1 MNRKLCFISV
11 NSLTLCLTA
20 PFLCSFPV
28 QAAAGTL
35 TGSGTASDPYV
46 IEDALDLS
54 EFRNRV
60 NSGDYDAYGIL
71 QNNIEVADAWT
82 PIGGNTQN
90 LAFSGHF
97 SGNGHT
103 ITLISGQ
110 SEETFQGLFA
120 CNTGLIEN
128 VTISGSISASEY
140 AGGIAAI
147 NRGTIEDCS
156 NSASVS
162 VTSSVG
168 FAGGIA
174 GVNYGTIESS
184 SNIGAVSASSSGSCI
199 GGISGA
205 AREGSI
211 RQSQNSGTI
220 ILSAANIV
228 SDYNEGCAGGITGL
242 NYAAE
247 IYGSSNSGSVTNN
260 DASGYTGG
268 VTGLNSGTVIHTY
281 NEGYITGTYYSGG
294 IAGYNFLNADAGSA
308 VVRNSLNT
316 GTIEANETGYGAICG
331 ANTNGLVYDT
341 YYMEGTANAGIGS
354 SDNNGTTIKTKEAL
368 GSGEVTYLLNGCQSS
383 SPIWYQTLT
392 ADSYPTLDNTHKVVY
407 RYVQEDGTAVYTNDP
422 SQHTGHEYGEDGECN
437 ICHYAS
443 VKMAGHSLTLD
454 GAIGI
459 NYYYYIDPMY
469 YQNEDYEIYAE
480 FTINGRTETDTFD
493 LDSVL
498 ATGDDSMPQV
508 YGFQLYI
515 RSDEMTSPVSAK
527 LIIQKD
533 DQTIVTLPDSSD
545 SFCAYDYLKDLYSD
559 KENNYP
565 QEIIET
571 AQALATLDYYA
582 NKYYNHFETYE
593 PEIPLLALD
602 SVDAQLLA
610 PYRQTIED
618 QSDYNVK
625 HYASTL
631 NLLSETAMSFFIQ
644 SSETLDTN
652 TLYMGYKIH
661 GSSDDYTYVQT
672 EKYGQYYRAT
682 TERVPASQLNTMWD
696 TAFFTKQDDG
706 SYTQISAIKTAGPLS
721 YCEGTLRTSQK
732 QSMID
737 LAKAMYLYY
746 QAADTYFQSTQQE

>member
-11 NSLTLCLTA
+11 NSLTLCLAA

-28 QAAAGTL
+28 QAAGGTL
-35 TGSGTASDPYV
+35 TGNGTAGNPYV

-71 QNNIEVADAWT
+71 QNDIEVTDTWT

-97 SGNGHT
+97 SGEGHT
-103 ITLISGQ
+103 ITLTSGQ

-156 NSASVS
+156 NNASVN

-174 GVNYGTIESS
+174 GVNYGTIEGS
-184 SNIGAVSASSSGSCI
+184 SNTGAVSASASGSCI

-211 RQSQNSGTI
+211 RQSQNHGTI
-220 ILSAANIV
+220 TLSAATIDP
-228 SDYNEGCAGGITGL
+228 DYNEGCAGGITGL

-247 IYGSSNSGSVTNN
+247 IYGSANSGAVENN

-268 VTGLNSGTVIHTY
+268 ITGLNNGTVIHTY
-281 NEGYITGTYYSGG
+281 NEGSITGSYYSGG

-308 VVRNSLNT
+308 VVHNSLNT
-316 GTIEANETGYGAICG
+316 GTIQPNETGYGAICG
-331 ANTNGLVYDT
+331 VNTNGLVYDT
-341 YYMEGTANAGIGS
+341 YYMEETANAGIGS
-354 SDNNGTTIKTKEAL
+354 SDNNGTTVKTKEAL
-368 GSGEVTYLLNGCQSS
+368 KSGEVTYLLNACQSS

-392 ADSYPTLDNTHKVVY
+392 EDPFPTLDHTHQVVY
-407 RYVQEDGTAVYTNDP
+407 RYVREDGTVVYTNDR
-422 SQHTGHEYGEDGECN
+422 SQHTDHEFGENGECN
-437 ICHYAS
+437 ICPYAS

-469 YQNEDYEIYAE
+469 YQNEDYDIYTE

-493 LDSVL
+493 LNSVL

-515 RSDEMTSPVSAK
+515 RSDEMTSTVTTK
-527 LIIQKD
+527 LIIQKAGE
-533 DQTIVTLPDSSD
+533 TIVTLPDPSD
-545 SFCAYDYLKDLYSD
+545 SFCAYDYLKELHSD
-559 KENNYP
+559 TENNYP
-565 QEIIET
+565 QEIKET
-571 AQALATLDYYA
+571 VKALATLDYYA
-582 NKYYNHFETYE
+582 NQYYNHFETYE
-593 PEIPLLALD
+593 PEIPLLPLD
-602 SVDAQLLA
+602 SVDAQQLA
-610 PYRQTIED
+610 PYRQTMED
-618 QSDYNVK
+618 QSSYSVK

-644 SSETLDTN
+644 SSEALDIN

-661 GSSDDYTYVQT
+661 GSGDDYTYVPAQ
-672 EKYGQYYRAT
+672 KYGQYYRAD

-696 TAFFTKQDDG
+696 TAFFTRQEDG
-706 SYTQISAIKTAGPLS
+706 SYTQITAIKTAGPLS
-721 YCEGTLRTSQK
+721 YCEGIIRTSQK
-732 QSMID
+732 ESMIN

-746 QAADTYFQSTQQE
+746 QAADTYFQSTPQE